1 MAEPTLGEIG
11 AVMQGLS
18 MGQGAIRD
26 EIIGLRAE
34 FKILNGTVRDN
45 CKDIAVLKDW
55 RGSADKKL
63 ESVAERTVDLRVE
76 IQKAASYA
84 TIIGLVLAGLM
95 GLGRA
100 LGVF

>member
-1 MAEPTLGEIG
+1 MAEPTPGEIM

-18 MGQGAIRD
+18 TGQNAIRD
-26 EIIGLRAE
+26 EIVGLRAE
-34 FKILNGTVRDN
+34 FKTLNGTVRDN

-55 RGSADKKL
+55 RAAADRKL

-84 TIIGLVLAGLM
+84 TVIGLVLAGLM
-95 GLGRA
+95 GLGKV
-100 LGVF
+100 LGLF